1 MDADIDR
8 CRAEIRRC
16 ESALL
21 NGDTPEETH
30 GILIGLA
37 DWTSELRL
45 LQQLQR
51 GNLSAM

>member
-1 MDADIDR
+1 MNRDIDR
-8 CRAEIRRC
+8 CRAEIRRR

-30 GILIGLA
+30 GILTRLA
-37 DWTSELRL
+37 DWKAELRL
-45 LQQLQR
+45 LQQLRR